1 MGARWAPVC
10 WEYIDDYRI
19 LALVALE
26 ATALRSGP
34 AFRSVGL
41 AKARGDLLAQL
52 VRYGLPG
59 GDVFVEPDLGKWGV
73 LVEATTSA
81 CRRKGLRVQGLLAL
95 VSAWSG
101 LSLVHRPA
109 RSFFDAVGKAMQEHV
124 GDHELATWPSLKCE
138 LRGLFRRAS
147 QSPVRGALAFG
158 HQEDH
163 LARMAQTQ
171 GRWLVAESINKAL
184 GDEVGLCLAAFAT
197 AGEGTA
203 AKIRAVLRRGSAWG
217 QKLLVIAGSA
227 VAIGVVS
234 KGRSKSMSLNAIP
247 RCLAAYMLGYRATVY
262 SQWASSGGGEV
273 QCECEMVH
281 ALADAPEAAEE
292 RAAGCWAMALDVDVL
307 CDEGEIGTGEGE
319 SVQGSLIA
327 VRILMAIIGMMVYC
341 GEAGSVAADAAGLAF
356 DCYLGE
362 QGWEMMRVADVVAAG
377 GVMAIGLGVHVR
389 GERGKPSQEQGVLLE
404 YLGHQAEE
412 TLKEKPKETT
422 KEVEDASPEEAE
434 EGEEAVADEAE
445 DVAEEDEEEN
455 EEAAGP
461 SGDRAPRRTE
471 GARRAGGGWGGALG
485 ADSAA
490 AWVEGSAS
498 HGGFPENP
506 SASQGVH
513 PGVAVARRG
522 DSGSPGWP
530 SLRRTRRRLGSV
542 EVLGVTVL
550 ESVVLLE
557 FATLHGIMLLGSV
570 LVGLGRCWSVWL
582 GVACGVA
589 GRSRLAV
596 RAGAS
601 FWSVW
606 VAVDS
611 GGACRSQLVVGC
623 RSVWVDVAC
632 GVAGAAAGVSVVH
645 VTLVVLFSLVRLAHV
660 LVGKLLRVSVVLVAL
675 VVLPSLVRLAH
686 VLVGELLLVSV
697 VLVIL
702 EVLLSLVRLA
712 HVLVGELLLVSVVLV
727 ILVVLLSLVRL
738 AHVLVGALLLVSVV
752 LVPFVVQLSLVRLAR
767 VLVGKLLR
775 VSVVYVTLVVLLS
788 ILRFARVLVGKLL
801 RVAVVLVALG
811 MLLSLVRLAHVLVG
825 KLLLVSVVLVTLVML
840 LLLVRLAPVLV
851 GKLLHVSVVLVTLS
865 VLLSFI
871 LLAHVL
877 AGKLLLVSVV
887 LLTLVMVFSLVRL
900 AHVLVGELL
909 LVSVVLVTL
918 MVLLSFVRLTPVLV
932 GKLLR
937 VSVVLVILE
946 VLLSLVRLA
955 HALVGKLLLVLVVLG
970 ILVMLLSLV
979 RLAHVLGAGSEDP
992 GCADGDA
999 GVGALG
1005 SAGGDAGVSTPG
1017 FAGGASGVGAPCR
1030 AGGDADVYAPR
1041 WAGKEVGVGALR
1053 SAATAGP
1060 VALASARPGGP
1071 PGTVTAAAA
1080 AAAARERAAAAAHR
1094 PATAAAAAASAA
1106 APEAPAAHQALAAC
1120 AAAPARRAAHAAA
1133 AARTAPAA
1141 AAATPAAPGT
1151 HAAAAA
1157 LAAPAAATAPAAP
1170 AATAVSKAQCGR
1182 AAPPRASICAR
1193 GSEFSALAE
1202 SAGAWA
1208 GTSTSPQIWDP
1219 GGERF
1224 ETPTLCR
1231 DGELQRRL
1239 SATPQWQPR
1248 RLVRVGMAEEG
1259 AAAPEKPAPTQLHAG
1274 SRRVAGLPSEV
1285 LEDWRCI
1292 NAQFQEALRRSA
1304 APSTRP
1310 ALGEAAPGGASA
1322 RGAAARGAAPG
1333 GRGAR
1338 GEIEVGGRSF
1348 LLDEAIGQGAFGVV
1362 YRAHE
1367 RCGAG
1372 DRAVAVKRVAAGDR
1386 GASAAACLEAQLLE
1400 SLSARLPHAS
1410 RRRIPG
1416 YVAHGPDADS
1426 GEPAVY
1432 IAMALVPGQVL
1443 DRWLYGIADEQHKHL
1458 EVAQLAG
1465 GRLPDGRQR
1474 SLRLAGAVAVAS
1486 ALVSQLAEVFKE
1498 LEPMAFHRDVSS
1510 HNIMIDTDRFDGGD
1524 RPRFTL
1530 IDFGLAV
1537 RSDTW
1542 AAESRVSN
1550 LAGDPRYWPPAA
1562 WMAFAYGFGYLD
1574 MQGSGGFCRQYAE
1587 RIDHYSFGILGL
1599 ELLFGLWDTE
1609 SATDGAVPLAMRRA
1623 RSAWQLLW
1631 VEVLTLFQTFHVQGP
1646 QATRQRIGLTSD
1658 EGIVR
1663 LTGLLAGLRGEL
1675 RAVAAAA
1682 VAGTG
1687 EDRELAWLCLTLADL
1702 VDENGSLSWADVVA
1716 GSCTPH
1722 CAAALAASSPPLAP
1736 RAPSGGATAGP
1747 QTPPARWRAAVTAVP
1762 LRALGSPSSPGLLVA
1777 QTPPAPC
1784 QSAVTAAPL
1793 RALGTAGG
1801 SDAAGTQSIRCDRSA
1816 AAGAWV
1822 AAGAALAA
1830 GGSGCSAAGAA
1841 TTPCKAALGR
1851 VARGGA
1857 AARAGAAGRPA
1868 RAWRGGPA
1876 APAGRGGAAPAGRGG
1891 RARRGARPEASA
1903 QQVALRPAAST
1914 PPRERPRHS
1923 PAPHASARRFGGG
1936 PPRHA
1941 PARYPDGQ
1949 ARPRGPPVA
1958 DGPGGR
1964 GPRPRQTTWAAIP
1977 RAPLDELPGR
1987 AEGTSCS
1994 SNSTVGQSLYNA
2006 SVVSEDPWAR
2016 VAYVASEIGLATYGG
2031 VPVRTGLRLSQLEG
2045 RVVVVRNALGVPAAC
2060 GILQAMMAALL
2071 PSLLATITILMTMPV
2086 DVTVIA
2092 MVNFRVAA
2100 DLDPQTSPEVFA
2112 GPAEPF
2118 GLFWGAWRNRG
2129 PLLSTLSVFDQG
2141 MQTRRAAAAAASAAR
2156 GGAGG
2161 LAGAMERQ
2169 RQSRLRN
2176 RQRCRRAGAALRG
2189 RRGRRQDR
2197 RSIVQFTTGVAYVEE
2212 KEAKVEIGVMRIGCL
2227 QTECSV
2233 TYCTKEETEDTER
2246 RYDQIEPT
2254 LLTFK
2259 PNEYFKTIYLQLRD
2273 NDSFNDIVEAK
2284 LALENPKHCTLGIEL
2299 RRMRVKIIDD
2309 DWFPSA
2315 KFRKEIEEDY
2325 TTDNWRTGRDFEMM
2339 MEFWKFAFKQTMP
2352 GSIYILVADQVK
2364 NAIFILNLT
2373 VNKMVIGLIAD
2384 TDWSGEMSS
2393 ADRWSAVRELLLLA
2407 LLLTLPYGISHW
2419 LVYRRQFWKVG
2430 GGARGTLLNS
2440 LIDKYLYYE
2449 DRRDV
2454 ALFCGAATTFVFAL
2468 IFIS

>member
-1777 QTPPAPC
+1777 QTPPAPSP
-1784 QSAVTAAPL
+1784 SAVTAVPL
-1793 RALGTAGG
+1793 RALGSPPAPPWLRAAPVAQQRALPPRLARQPSAELPAAAPQRVLVLQGG
-1801 SDAAGTQSIRCDRSA
+1801 PPARGAAGPPPPR
-1816 AAGAWV
+1816 
-1822 AAGAALAA
+1822 
-1830 GGSGCSAAGAA
+1830 
-1841 TTPCKAALGR
+1841 
-1851 VARGGA
+1851 
-1857 AARAGAAGRPA
+1857 GAAGRPPPGA
-1868 RAWRGGPA
+1868 VA
-1876 APAGRGGAAPAGRGG
+1876 A
-1891 RARRGARPEASA
+1891 RGA
-1903 QQVALRPAAST
+1903 VL
-1914 PPRERPRHS
+1914 
-1923 PAPHASARRFGGG
+1923 
-1936 PPRHA
+1936 
-1941 PARYPDGQ
+1941 
-1949 ARPRGPPVA
+1949 V
-1958 DGPGGR
+1958 
-1964 GPRPRQTTWAAIP
+1964 PRPLPSRQTTWAAIP